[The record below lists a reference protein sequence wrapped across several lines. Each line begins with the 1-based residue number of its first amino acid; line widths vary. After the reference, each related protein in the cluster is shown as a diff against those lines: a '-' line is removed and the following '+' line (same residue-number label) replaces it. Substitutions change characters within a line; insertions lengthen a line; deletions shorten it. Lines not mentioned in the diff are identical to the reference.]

1 MPLSIYPRF
10 SKLNILLLFVD
21 IHVFIRHWRAIQEI
35 SIGGQGWA
43 GGRKKIQTRK
53 IINLEQNL
61 KGS

>member
-43 GGRKKIQTRK
+43 GGGGEERKYRQGRSLIWSKI
-53 IINLEQNL
+53 
-61 KGS
+61 